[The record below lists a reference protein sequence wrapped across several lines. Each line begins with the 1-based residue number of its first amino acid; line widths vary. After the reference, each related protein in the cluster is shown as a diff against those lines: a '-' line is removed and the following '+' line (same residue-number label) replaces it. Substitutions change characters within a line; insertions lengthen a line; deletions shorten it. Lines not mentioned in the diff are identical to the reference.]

1 MERLCFFIELEE
13 GAEEEYERRHRELWP
28 DMHDALVAAGYTN
41 YSLFRRGT
49 TVVGYAECEPDVA
62 TVMARMGAAE
72 VTPRWNASFGQ
83 VIKTLTDREG
93 ELLRADEVWHL

>member
-62 TVMARMGAAE
+62 TVMAGMGAAE
-72 VTPRWNASFGQ
+72 VTPRWNASFDR
-83 VIKTLTDREG
+83 VIKTLTDGDG